1 MKKGYLKSLSA
12 AVLASVLVLSSTL
25 CVAAEEPGDV
35 NDPAAVVSSTDVS
48 GNDVSGGDVATPTP
62 EVTATPAPTATPEA
76 TATPTPEVTP
86 VPAVTPTPAAEK
98 TKLAAPDGIYW
109 GYNYTLVFNSVPE
122 AKGYY
127 DVQLMVGDK
136 VIESAT
142 WHRNSSEEVLSI
154 DFNSF
159 IYENGDYKVMIR
171 SSNRYDSDTYVES
184 DWVESPVK
192 TYVRPEAKLG
202 NVTGYWDDTTPGLLH
217 YTSVEGAGGYE
228 IEIYFTREE
237 TSTFDKAIGGMR
249 RLFGRN
255 HVEEAGQEGT
265 ADMSSFIDQ
274 WGAGLYRVTIRALSS
289 DVTAVANG
297 TINGF
302 SEYYDTTKTASQ
314 VKDTLKDALSSGA
327 AASDA
332 LATVKD
338 SVSKSALKTAMQT
351 DPETLEQVKEL
362 EERYTKEKNISVQA
376 PEVSAA
382 AASYVD
388 SDKIAMVGAGLN
400 AEAGNVQLSVG
411 IPEKP
416 EYVNGKYYKNTVQLA
431 IELKNDNAS
440 IHELAVPISI
450 TMPIPAGLDTNKLA
464 ILHYHEDGSVESVT
478 LKNNGDGTVTFTVTN
493 FSTFVFAEK
502 AETTDDSNDS
512 DDTTDDSNGSDS
524 SDSTSGSDSTGSSG
538 SSSASYD
545 WNDITINVDWA
556 AVSSKLDTAVQ
567 AADGTNVNVLTGKDV
582 KVSADIL
589 KKIAGKNVTLALQAG
604 NGVAL
609 SVSGQN
615 NKQIQGELNLTVT
628 NKDTVPAQ
636 VKNTVLAGALS
647 SRNIL
652 ITENSPLQTRISL
665 HVGLAKEYAGKYAN
679 LYYYDAKSGQMK
691 LTGIYQ
697 INKDGQSMFALTHG
711 GQYVVTVTDTA
722 AKGAVTEGY
731 TVVSGD
737 TMSRIAVKMGT
748 TLRALKAA
756 NPQIVDMN
764 KIRPGQVIKIQ

>member
-1 MKKGYLKSLSA
+1 MMKKRYLKSFL
-12 AVLASVLVLSSTL
+12 AVILASSLVFSNAL
-25 CVAAEEPGDV
+25 CVAAEESGDV
-35 NDPAAVVSSTDVS
+35 NDPAVVVSSTEVS
-48 GNDVSGGDVATPTP
+48 GNDVSGGNVAIPTP
-62 EVTATPAPTATPEA
+62 EVTETPAPTETSET
-76 TATPTPEVTP
+76 TATPTPEP
-86 VPAVTPTPAAEK
+86 ER

-127 DVQLMVGDK
+127 DVQLMLGDK
-136 VIESAT
+136 VIDSSR
-142 WHRNSSEEVLSI
+142 WHQNSSEEVISL

-159 IYENGDYKVMIR
+159 IYESGDYKVMIR

-202 NVTGYWDDTTPGLLH
+202 AVIGYWDDTTPGLFH
-217 YTSVEGAGGYE
+217 YTSVAGAGGYVLD
-228 IEIYFTREE
+228 IYFTNEE
-237 TSTFDKAIGGMR
+237 TSTFDRTIGGMR

-255 HVEEAGQEGT
+255 HVEEAGQDRT
-265 ADMSSFIDQ
+265 ADMSSFIEQ
-274 WGAGLYRVTIRALSS
+274 RGAGLYRVTVRALSS

-297 TINGF
+297 TITGF

-314 VKDTLKDALSSGA
+314 VKDALKDALGSSVP
-327 AASDA
+327 ASDA
-332 LATVKD
+332 LATVKEK
-338 SVSKSALKTAMQT
+338 VSKSALKTAMQT
-351 DPETLEQVKEL
+351 DSETLEQVKAL
-362 EERYTKEKNISVQA
+362 EDRYTKENKISVQA

-382 AASYVD
+382 AAPYVD
-388 SDKIAMVGAGLN
+388 SGKIAMVGAGLN
-400 AEAGNVQLSVG
+400 AAEGNVQLSVG
-411 IPEKP
+411 VPEKP
-416 EYVNGKYYKNTVQLA
+416 EYVNNKYYKNTVQLA
-431 IELKNDNAS
+431 IELKNNNES
-440 IHELAVPISI
+440 IHELTIPISI
-450 TMPIPAGLDTNKLA
+450 TMPIPAGLDANKLA
-464 ILHYHEDGSVESVT
+464 ILHYHENGSVESVT

-512 DDTTDDSNGSDS
+512 DS
-524 SDSTSGSDSTGSSG
+524 SGSSG
-538 SSSASYD
+538 SSDSSGSSGSSTSYD
-545 WNDITINVDWA
+545 WNDITVNVDWV
-556 AVSSKLDTAVQ
+556 AVSSKLDSAVQ

-582 KVSADIL
+582 KASADIL

-615 NKQIQGELNLTVT
+615 NKQIQGALDLTVT

-636 VKNTVLAGALS
+636 VKNTVMAGALS
-647 SRNIL
+647 SKNIL
-652 ITENSPLQTRISL
+652 ITENSPLQTRVNL

-691 LTGIYQ
+691 LVGIYQ

-711 GQYVVTVTDTA
+711 GQYIVTVTDAA
-722 AKGAVTEGY
+722 AKGVTAEGY
-731 TVVSGD
+731 TIVSGD

-748 TLRALKAA
+748 TLRALEAA
-756 NPQIVDMN
+756 NPQIADIN

>member
-1 MKKGYLKSLSA
+1 MMKKGYLKSLSA

-35 NDPAAVVSSTDVS
+35 NDPATVVSSTDVS
-48 GNDVSGGDVATPTP
+48 GNDVSGGNVAIPTP
-62 EVTATPAPTATPEA
+62 EVTETPAP

-86 VPAVTPTPAAEK
+86 VPVATATPAAER

-109 GYNYTLVFNSVPE
+109 GYNYTLIFNSVPE

-127 DVQLMVGDK
+127 DVRLMLGDK
-136 VIESAT
+136 VIESSS
-142 WHRNSSEEVLSI
+142 WHYNSSEEVISL

-202 NVTGYWDDTTPGLLH
+202 TVIGYWDDTTPGLFH
-217 YTSVEGAGGYE
+217 YTSVAGAGGYVLD
-228 IEIYFTREE
+228 IFFTNEE
-237 TSTFDKAIGGMR
+237 TSIFDRTIGGMR
-249 RLFGRN
+249 KLFGRN
-255 HVEEAGQEGT
+255 HVEEAGQDRT
-265 ADMSSFIDQ
+265 ADMSSFIEQ
-274 WGAGLYRVTIRALSS
+274 RGAGLYRVTVRALSS

-297 TINGF
+297 TITGF

-314 VKDTLKDALSSGA
+314 VKDALKDALGSSVP
-327 AASDA
+327 ASDA
-332 LATVKD
+332 LAAVKEK
-338 SVSKSALKTAMQT
+338 VSKSALKTAMQT
-351 DPETLEQVKEL
+351 DSETLEQVKAL
-362 EERYTKEKNISVQA
+362 EDRYTKENKISVQA

-382 AASYVD
+382 AAPYVD
-388 SDKIAMVGAGLN
+388 SAKIAMVGAGLN
-400 AEAGNVQLSVG
+400 ATAGNVQLSVG
-411 IPEKP
+411 VPEKP
-416 EYVNGKYYKNTVQLA
+416 EYVNNKYYKNTVQLA
-431 IELKNDNAS
+431 IELKNNNES
-440 IHELAVPISI
+440 IHELTIPISI
-450 TMPIPAGLDTNKLA
+450 TMPIPAGLDENKLA
-464 ILHYHEDGSVESVT
+464 ILHYHENGSVESVT

-502 AETTDDSNDS
+502 AEAADDSNDS
-512 DDTTDDSNGSDS
+512 DS
-524 SDSTSGSDSTGSSG
+524 SGSSG
-538 SSSASYD
+538 SSGSSDSSTSYD
-545 WNDITINVDWA
+545 WNDITVNVDWA
-556 AVSSKLDTAVQ
+556 AVSSKLDSAVQ
-567 AADGTNVNVLTGKDV
+567 AADGTNVNVLTGKNV

-615 NKQIQGELNLTVT
+615 NKQILGALDLTVT

-636 VKNTVLAGALS
+636 VKNAVMAGALS
-647 SRNIL
+647 SKNIL
-652 ITENSPLQTRISL
+652 ITENSALQTRVNL

-691 LTGIYQ
+691 LVGIYQ

-711 GQYVVTVTDTA
+711 GQYIVTVTDAA
-722 AKGAVTEGY
+722 AKGVTAEGY
-731 TVVSGD
+731 TIVSGD

-756 NPQIVDMN
+756 NPQITDIN